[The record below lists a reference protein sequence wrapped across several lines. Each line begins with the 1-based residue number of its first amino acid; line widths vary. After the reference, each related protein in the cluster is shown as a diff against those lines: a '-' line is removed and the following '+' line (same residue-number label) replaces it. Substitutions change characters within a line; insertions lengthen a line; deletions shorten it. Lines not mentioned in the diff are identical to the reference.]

1 MLNVPVNFSAGDR
14 IVFYTDPIPG
24 VNVDTG
30 QSILMQPPNF
40 TLSFAFR
47 GAGYLDVT
55 AAPDGDRF
63 KTIISSADSSTLEP
77 EILTW
82 QGYVTDLAGDR
93 TTVGRGQTLVI
104 VNLAE
109 SNDAPLTEVQTLQ
122 AQLDKVN
129 AAISARLTGN
139 AVVEYEINGRRL
151 KYVPLPDLTQLRDTL
166 KKELFRAQNAALSAK
181 GQTSRR
187 RYIRFDGAGRR

>member
-1 MLNVPVNFSAGDR
+1 MVNVPVQFISGDR
-14 IVFYTDPIPG
+14 IVFYTDPISG

-30 QSILMQPPNF
+30 QSIFMQPPNF

-55 AAPDGDRF
+55 AVPDGDRF
-63 KTIISSADSSTLEP
+63 KSIISSADSSALEP
-77 EILTW
+77 GILTW
-82 QGYVTDLAGDR
+82 QGYVTDLVGDR
-93 TTVGRGQTLVI
+93 TTVGSGQVLVI
-104 VNLAE
+104 VNLAGA
-109 SNDAPLTEVQTLQ
+109 NDAPLTQVQALQ
-122 AQLDKVN
+122 THLDKVE

-139 AVVEYEINGRRL
+139 AVVEYEINGRKL

-166 KKELFRAQNAALSAK
+166 KKDLFRAQNAALSAR